1 MKTAIHICLI
11 LSSMLFITKSVNA
24 QDKCEEV
31 LTQASEAF
39 AAGHFNQIPAM
50 LKDCL
55 EKGQKKEWRQRAYL
69 LLAQTYLLLEDP
81 TGAENSYLEVLRANP
96 EYTTDPARDPIDLVY
111 LSSKFTASPIFSLY
125 VLGGTNVSFASVI
138 KDNEGPAGPVNES
151 YNILPGFQ
159 VGGGV
164 DWNYSDNMV
173 VSLGGQYLNTAYR
186 LEKTGIFGR
195 DEMELSERQSWVRV
209 PVSVRY
215 QLIKNKIRPYA
226 YIGASVDLL
235 LGSRVVISYSDQNY
249 DEAQGGITADR
260 QESPVIKFKPKRNSF
275 NWSAFVGAGVRYKIG
290 LNYVFADLRYSKGM
304 TNIVDTKNYLFDY
317 TLPDR
322 TSGEFESSGE
332 PVTTWTH
339 VDDFFR
345 MNNLLLSVGYV
356 HPLYKPRKLNKAR
369 SKSVLRSIKK
379 QDRNAAEN

>member
-1 MKTAIHICLI
+1 MKTAIHISLI
-11 LSSMLFITKSVNA
+11 LSSMLFISHVVKA

-39 AAGHFNQIPAM
+39 ATGHFHQIPTM

-55 EKGQKKEWRQRAYL
+55 DKGQKKEWRQRAYL

-125 VLGGTNVSFASVI
+125 VLGGTNISFASII
-138 KDNEGPAGPVNES
+138 KDNEAAAGQVNES
-151 YNILPGFQ
+151 YGILPGFQ

-164 DWNYSDNMV
+164 DWNYMDNWV
-173 VSLGGQYLNTAYR
+173 VSLGGQYLNTAYKF
-186 LEKTGIFGR
+186 EKTIFEK
-195 DEMELSERQSWVRV
+195 DEMKLTERLSWLRI

-215 QLIKNKIRPYA
+215 QIIKNKIRPYV
-226 YIGASVDLL
+226 YVGASADLI
-235 LGSRVVISYSDQNY
+235 LGSRAIITYSDQNY
-249 DEAQGGITADR
+249 DEAQGGLTADQ

-275 NWSAFVGAGVRYKIG
+275 NWSAFIGAGVRYKIG
-290 LNYVFADLRYSKGM
+290 LNYVFADIRYSKGM

-332 PVTTWTH
+332 PVTRWTH

-345 MNNLLLSVGYV
+345 VNNLLLSVGYV

-379 QDRNAAEN
+379 QDRDAAEN